1 MGWLS
6 AFAGELGLRL
16 YRVKVSNQPTPVVQW
31 LSALQREQS
40 TTSAAQLT
48 ALGQELLTFKG
59 ESSRLTSD
67 ITGAARL
74 HRAAPALMDGLAV
87 FWDE

>member
-1 MGWLS
+1 M
-6 AFAGELGLRL
+6 AGLGRL
-16 YRVKVSNQPTPVVQW
+16 IANSWFRSQPTPVVQW

-59 ESSRLTSD
+59 EKQSFN
-67 ITGAARL
+67 
-74 HRAAPALMDGLAV
+74 V
-87 FWDE
+87 